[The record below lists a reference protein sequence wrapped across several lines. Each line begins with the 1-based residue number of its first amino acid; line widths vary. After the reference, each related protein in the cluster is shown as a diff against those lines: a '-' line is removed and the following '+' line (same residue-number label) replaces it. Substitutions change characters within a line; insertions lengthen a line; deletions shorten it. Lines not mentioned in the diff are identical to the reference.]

1 MPTENI
7 MEKMMRVYLRLMRA
21 EMGALPRAPK
31 NAPAWRTETAF
42 EVMAFFLAVP
52 PLKPKCSWK

>member
-31 NAPAWRTETAF
+31 NAPAWRTETTF
-42 EVMAFFLAVP
+42 EVMVFFFKLAVS
-52 PLKPKCSWK
+52 PLH